1 MKNRSFNIAAMLFA
15 VAAIAMFTIM
25 PDAHAASLPLVVG
38 GDIPH
43 PTSFPQFAAEVGLAL
58 RLLGEKRTDL
68 VARAAAKQGE
78 IKEGLTPEQVRAIE
92 DEHADLTRQIAEI
105 DKETETLSRASST
118 PPTPPAPAANA
129 PDPAAVTAAERS
141 RITDIQRMASTHGI
155 EAEVVGR
162 AIEDGTS
169 VEAFRG
175 LVLDELAKKSQE
187 GTGRGDRIQVSRDEA
202 VTRRAAM
209 ATSIL
214 HRVHPDEVKLD
225 DAAREYVGL
234 QLLDVARQCLVNAG
248 ESVRGLSRSEIASRA
263 FMSTSDFPAILA
275 DVANKSLRRGYDAY
289 PRTFM
294 PVASRM
300 TLADFKTMNLV
311 QMGEAPQLEK
321 VNESGEFKR
330 GSITEGKS
338 TIKVLTYG
346 KVVGITRQVIV
357 NDDLGAFTRIPAMFG
372 QAAATLESDIVWGI
386 ITANAA
392 MADGVAIFHASHK
405 NLASGAAFAVDGL
418 SATRLLM
425 TKQVG
430 LDGKTRL
437 NIRPRHVVLPPELET
452 KAEQLLASMIVPAQS
467 SNVTPASMRSLN
479 IVVEPRLSDASAT
492 AYYTVADP
500 SAVDGLAYAYLEG
513 NEGVYTETRQG
524 FDVDGMEVKVRQ
536 DFGAA
541 MIDHRGWAKN
551 PGA

>member
-1 MKNRSFNIAAMLFA
+1 MNRSFGYAAMLVA
-15 VAAIAMFTIM
+15 VAAIALFSLI
-25 PDAHAASLPLVVG
+25 PDAHAASLPFLG
-38 GDIPH
+38 GDVH
-43 PTSFPQFAAEVGLAL
+43 VSSLGQYAAELGLAL

-78 IKEGLTPEQVRAIE
+78 IKDGMTDEQVRAIE
-92 DEHADLTRQIAEI
+92 AEHADLVRQIADI
-105 DKETETLSRASST
+105 DKETEELTRAA
-118 PPTPPAPAANA
+118 PHPKKDPPPAQT
-129 PDPAAVTAAERS
+129 PDPTAITAAERS
-141 RITDIQRMASTHGI
+141 RITEIQTMGTTHRI
-155 EAEVVGR
+155 DATIVAK

-169 VEAFRG
+169 VDAFRG
-175 LVLDELAKKSQE
+175 IVLDELAKDPGNQS
-187 GTGRGDRIQVSRDEA
+187 GRGARIQVGRDETQ
-202 VTRRAAM
+202 TRREMM
-209 ATSIL
+209 ANAL
-214 HRVHPDEVKLD
+214 FHRANPDTKLED
-225 DAAREYVGL
+225 GAREYRGL
-234 QLLDVARQCLVNAG
+234 TLLDFARECLANVG

-263 FMSTSDFPAILA
+263 FMSTSDFPIILA
-275 DVANKSLRRGYDAY
+275 DAANKSLRKGYDAY
-289 PRTFM
+289 PRTFQ
-294 PVASRM
+294 PVATRM

-330 GSITEGKS
+330 GTITEGKS

-346 KVVGITRQVIV
+346 KVVGITRQVII

-372 QAAATLESDIVWGI
+372 QSAATLESDIVWGI
-386 ITANAA
+386 ITANAN
-392 MADGVAIFHASHK
+392 MADGVAIFHATHK
-405 NLASGAAFAVDGL
+405 NLVAAPAAFSVDAL

-437 NIRPRHVVLPPELET
+437 NIRPRHVVLPSELET
-452 KAEQLLASMIVPAQS
+452 KAEQLLSSLIVPQQS
-467 SNVTPASMRSLN
+467 TNVTPASMKTLN
-479 IVVEPRLSDASAT
+479 IVVEPRLSDSSTT
-492 AYYTVADP
+492 AFYTVADP
-500 SAVDGLAYAYLEG
+500 AAVDGLAYAYLEG

-551 PGA
+551 AGA